1 MVTEV
6 VQCLAI
12 ELLMVSVVVTMFGPL
27 ICEKHNNVVNMI
39 HSSDELTLVNCS
51 RQSNNCCHFCKG
63 LFLWSEESLV
73 E

>member
-39 HSSDELTLVNCS
+39 HSSDELTLVNCPH
-51 RQSNNCCHFCKG
+51 QSNNCWHFCEGHFCGRKR
-63 LFLWSEESLV
+63 V
-73 E
+73 